1 MDEPIQPP
9 KATVRYTPI
18 TAPVMSASWRHLYF
32 PNVTRDILDHAF
44 LANETPPLEYSDSE
58 LVYAAVQHMGSTEQ
72 RITSA
77 GTDREIGI
85 YNRLGIVLKVDVN
98 SSGAEFLVN
107 VADRVTDTREDMRIY
122 LKSLNAGRPHPFLKR
137 CSQPVI
143 LTFDREKLVSNAG
156 VTPGGYME
164 NDLAI
169 LNSLLKNGKK
179 KVVDYNIVP
188 VFITD
193 GQMIAAETAAD
204 PYGQI
209 AAYAQNNFDEFKGRS
224 FFFLGSPNTVAACKS
239 TKANNVRWHDRKDY
253 PHGHLRL
260 KDITEIRVTTRRP
273 SKKTSGRIKFES
285 SKKTKVM
292 FPTTQ
297 LNELYV
303 SIVELILA
311 ANPMFHH
318 YHPHIAA
325 EWKYLTDD
333 KKSTGRTWKVNS
345 WEKSLSHDFHSPRY
359 GRQNAFTHEK
369 EIKSRMTNIDN
380 LSSTLTTDKTLK
392 SAVICDRRSISD
404 VYEHVFT
411 TTDRKLMHLLDY
423 VELLQRNPIP
433 CPYNEHK
440 TITFMDLAQS
450 KHVPKAIEKMIRS
463 DLEYIGE
470 KTESNYSVSGYG
482 NEYQKRFN
490 KTVEEI
496 LRNPVHPIFKAKL
509 EELNSDKPLRQTR
522 NRWMTQFSLSG
533 PLYSCF
539 NMHYDVENPRKL
551 SRLKTI
557 AVATYAAG
565 MAEHMD
571 CPHIIPFC
579 KLCCKISRTSYNG

>member
-9 KATVRYTPI
+9 KATVSYTPI
-18 TAPVMSASWRHLYF
+18 TAPVMSASWKNLYF

-44 LANETPPLEYSDSE
+44 RANETPPLEYGDSN
-58 LVYAAVQHMGSTEQ
+58 LVDAAVQHMGSTEQ
-72 RITSA
+72 RIKSA
-77 GTDREIGI
+77 GTDREIEI

-98 SSGAEFLVN
+98 SSGAEYLVN
-107 VADRVTDTREDMRIY
+107 VADRVTDNHEDMRDY

-137 CSQPVI
+137 CSQPTI
-143 LTFDREKLVSNAG
+143 LTFNRERLTSTAG
-156 VTPGGYME
+156 VAPGGYME

-169 LNSLLKNGKK
+169 IGSLLKSGKK
-179 KVVDYNIVP
+179 EVVDRDIKP

-193 GQMIAAETAAD
+193 GQLIVAETAAV
-204 PYGQI
+204 PYDQI
-209 AAYAQNNFDEFKGRS
+209 AAYAQHSFDEFKGRS
-224 FFFLGSPNTVAACKS
+224 FFFLGSPNVVAACKP
-239 TKANNVRWHDRKDY
+239 TKANNVRWHDRLAY
-253 PHGHLRL
+253 THGTVSL
-260 KDITEIRVTTRRP
+260 KNITEIRVTTRRP
-273 SKKTSGRIKFES
+273 SRKTSGRIKFES
-285 SKKTKVM
+285 SKKTKVL

-303 SIVELILA
+303 SMVELILA

-333 KKSTGRTWKVNS
+333 TKSTGRTWKVDGWN
-345 WEKSLSHDFHSPRY
+345 KTLSRDFHSPRY
-359 GRQNAFTHEK
+359 GMQSAFTHEK
-369 EIKSRMTNIDN
+369 EIKSRMTNIEN
-380 LSSTLTTDKTLK
+380 LSNTSTADKKLK
-392 SAVICDRRSISD
+392 SAVICDRRSISG
-404 VYEHVFT
+404 VYEDTLSTV
-411 TTDRKLMHLLDY
+411 DRKLMHILEY
-423 VELLQRNPIP
+423 VKLLQRNPIP

-463 DLEYIGE
+463 NLKYLDE
-470 KTESNYSVSGYG
+470 KTESNYAVSGHG
-482 NEYQKRFN
+482 PEYQKRFN

-496 LRNPVHPIFKAKL
+496 LRNPVHPTFKSKL
-509 EELNSDKPLRQTR
+509 EESNRSKPLRQTR
-522 NRWMTQFSLSG
+522 NRWRDQLSLSG
-533 PLYSCF
+533 PLSSCF
-539 NMHYDVENPRKL
+539 NVRYDIENPRQL

-557 AVATYAAG
+557 AVAAYAAG